1 MMTALIWLELNR
13 VNTVLD
19 KKVGMRSN
27 DKGLNEPSN
36 EYSFYHGAGGD
47 LLQGNDTVR
56 QGN

>member
-1 MMTALIWLELNR
+1 MMTALIRLELNR
-13 VNTVLD
+13 VHTVLD

-27 DKGLNEPSN
+27 DIGLNEPSN
-36 EYSFYHGAGGD
+36 EYSFHHEVSGD